1 MHCSEPDGRVAV
13 ATLPPCAGVAE
24 LGSLGGMVDI
34 NDLAQRISSV
44 LNDAVVQRLSKLLL
58 DWTKDSRVV
67 LYTSLHSPWASPLAA
82 TVPTVPPR
90 TRIVARRCSPALCRR
105 TSVLLTIT

>member
-44 LNDAVVQRLSKLLL
+44 LNDAVV
-58 DWTKDSRVV
+58 
-67 LYTSLHSPWASPLAA
+67 
-82 TVPTVPPR
+82 
-90 TRIVARRCSPALCRR
+90 
-105 TSVLLTIT
+105 